1 MPRGRGKP
9 WTKCCAQDCERH
21 LATHGYCWMHWGR
34 VRRRGTTEKLV
45 RTRKAFV
52 NTNGYIYDY
61 IEGQRQAV
69 PQHRIIMEKRLGR
82 KLYSGETVH
91 HKNGIRGDNAD
102 SNLELWA
109 SWQPNG
115 CRVSDLVRFARAVL
129 RRYS

>member
-1 MPRGRGKP
+1 
-9 WTKCCAQDCERH
+9 
-21 LATHGYCWMHWGR
+21 MHWGR